1 MEMQIVDSHSYRW
14 VPVASIL
21 QKCGMKCPSK
31 FRGQAD
37 KWDKDES
44 PTYSET
50 KQRHEN
56 AVQ

>member
-1 MEMQIVDSHSYRW
+1 
-14 VPVASIL
+14 
-21 QKCGMKCPSK
+21 MKCPSK
-31 FRGQAD
+31 FRGQDD